1 MEICERSFVNFYGRR
16 VNVKYRGQIKRGGRF

>member
-16 VNVKYRGQIKRGGRF
+16 VDTRRRLQIERGGRF